1 MHLSTYCG
9 SILVIVAIS
18 FAAPTKSSN
27 GCGYA
32 VSKFQD
38 LVLAYID
45 YNVDCRHVIWA
56 IQPN

>member
-1 MHLSTYCG
+1 MQVSIYCG
-9 SILVIVAIS
+9 TILIIAAIS

-38 LVLAYID
+38 IFSAYFD
-45 YNVDCRHVIWA
+45 
-56 IQPN
+56 

>member
-1 MHLSTYCG
+1 MHVSTYCG
-9 SILVIVAIS
+9 LILAIIAIS
-18 FAAPTKSSN
+18 FVAPIKSSN

-38 LVLAYID
+38 LVLPYID
-45 YNVDCRHVIWA
+45 YNVDCRHVTWA